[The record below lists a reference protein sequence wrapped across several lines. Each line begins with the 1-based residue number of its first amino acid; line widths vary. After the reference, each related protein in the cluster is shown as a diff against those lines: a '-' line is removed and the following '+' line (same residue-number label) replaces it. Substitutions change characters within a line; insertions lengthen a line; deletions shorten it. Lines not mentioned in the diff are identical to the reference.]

1 MELLGFFPEGLYPFK
16 IQAIFKFELLPHF
29 LNRNS
34 EGFSSGAKKESCSL
48 LTIGSPQKVS

>member
-29 LNRNS
+29 LNRNL